1 MVEQVFLPEEEVRFM
16 CNSDTQCTARG
27 KHFQTEKA
35 FKDFE
40 ARIAFEQEKIIS
52 DEICKHLVDLS

>member
-1 MVEQVFLPEEEVRFM
+1 MNFT
-16 CNSDTQCTARG
+16 S
-27 KHFQTEKA
+27 HFQTEQA